1 MIQNDMTGM
10 GFDGRDQ
17 LMGDDFGW
25 VPQVWLQDLY
35 VMLRYA
41 LARRIVS
48 DSADQIIDAGIIVSA
63 TGLDASKVD
72 DLGLYLDGRT
82 KDNSLHDALV
92 NAMAFGMGAEIIVL
106 DDGRELSEP
115 VDETNISDVAG
126 IIPSHRWELTPYA
139 WGSNPMVRTSKGWR
153 VNPFYQEPIV
163 YSYTPWMYGSDTLNR
178 GGDWLT
184 GEQGQLWEAPTW
196 DKIKSGTMI
205 HASRIAHY
213 PGIKLPN
220 LLQRDNGGYADPILR
235 QCRRP
240 ILAWEG
246 HVHHATDAGR
256 HLSELVYKGDRLTQ
270 VIDTPMSGV
279 TTPEQ
284 AQRYLANVV
293 AQQQLMSSYKGVRL
307 LQADESLEYLAKP
320 LSGFDQVTQV
330 VMIANA
336 VASGIPL
343 ETLFNVSPPGGIGA
357 AGAGRFIWDNYA
369 SSIRR
374 RFSGGVAPARQK
386 FYRYAALAKNGPI
399 AAEVKMQLSLGTLT
413 TETLLERA
421 QRKQAEYTALTE
433 AMQGGWIDAREIRA
447 REKQSKDDFIQLDDK
462 YDADLQRPGGLDLSA
477 FAPKPAGEPA
487 PAAVDEAP
495 PTPEP
500 ARVDADEPVRT
511 LLIDAGSLIGWAY
524 GDGTGSKAG
533 IVQRFKTLLESTIK
547 KAGAEIVHI
556 CFDQQ
561 DPTKLIRR
569 QMFEGY
575 KSNRP
580 PIPALLAEVWSDLK
594 KVASDVGTLHEQEG
608 LEADDLIARVLRAE
622 GGKGKALIVSRDKD
636 MMQLLGPKVAIQR
649 KPGDIV
655 TVESFQDENG
665 FHPSRWVDYS
675 CLVGDK
681 TDGIPGVAGI
691 GHKRALDLLSNHDTL
706 DTMPLDDVQKAAA
719 TLAKGLIDL
728 SCEPKAPTRTDSVDI
743 APDGSL
749 VPGPDYGAGAVLSMH
764 DGAYVWLTNG
774 KPNDLGKWVRLQGEV
789 SPQGAAFM
797 ALKSFAEAG
806 GQKPLVE
813 KLSAALTTEQAA
825 AAGEALNQAFA
836 DEPQVK
842 TDAVEAPPEAWQGIP
857 VRISHRAGSPRH
869 GIIMPAHYGDL
880 PGVMGA
886 DGDAVDMLYGP
897 VPDSR
902 VAYVVKQLKPDG
914 AFDEFKCMLGFAGP
928 REAVAAYMLY
938 APVVTAYG
946 GMTEVPAGEL
956 IDWLKA
962 RA

>member
-1 MIQNDMTGM
+1 MIQNDLTGM

-25 VPQVWLQDLY
+25 VQQVWLQDLY

-48 DSADQIIDAGIIVSA
+48 DSADQIVDAGIVVSA
-63 TGLDASKVD
+63 TGLDANKVD
-72 DLGLYLDGRT
+72 DLSLYLDERT

-92 NAMAFGMGAEIIVL
+92 NAMAFGMGAEIIIL
-106 DDGRELSEP
+106 EDGRDLSEP
-115 VDETNISDVAG
+115 VDEANIIDVAG
-126 IIPSHRWELTPYA
+126 IISSHRWELTPYA
-139 WGSNPMVRTSKGWR
+139 WGSNPVVKTAQGWR

-178 GGDWLT
+178 GGDWLN
-184 GEQGQLWEAPTW
+184 GEQGQVWQAPTW

-246 HVHHATDAGR
+246 HVHHAGDAGR

-284 AQRYLANVV
+284 AQRYLSNVI

-307 LQADESLEYLAKP
+307 LQNDESLEYLAKP

-374 RFSGGVAPARQK
+374 RFSGGVAPARRK

-399 AAEVKMQLSLGTLT
+399 AAELKMQLSLGTLT

-421 QRKQAEYTALTE
+421 QRKQAEYSALTE
-433 AMQGGWIDAREIRA
+433 AMQGGWVDAREIRA

-477 FAPKPAGEPA
+477 FVPKPAGEPV
-487 PAAVDEAP
+487 PSAADETP
-495 PTPEP
+495 PTSEP
-500 ARVDADEPVRT
+500 ARAEP
-511 LLIDAGSLIGWAY
+511 
-524 GDGTGSKAG
+524 
-533 IVQRFKTLLESTIK
+533 E
-547 KAGAEIVHI
+547 
-556 CFDQQ
+556 
-561 DPTKLIRR
+561 
-569 QMFEGY
+569 
-575 KSNRP
+575 
-580 PIPALLAEVWSDLK
+580 
-594 KVASDVGTLHEQEG
+594 
-608 LEADDLIARVLRAE
+608 
-622 GGKGKALIVSRDKD
+622 
-636 MMQLLGPKVAIQR
+636 
-649 KPGDIV
+649 
-655 TVESFQDENG
+655 
-665 FHPSRWVDYS
+665 
-675 CLVGDK
+675 
-681 TDGIPGVAGI
+681 
-691 GHKRALDLLSNHDTL
+691 
-706 DTMPLDDVQKAAA
+706 
-719 TLAKGLIDL
+719 
-728 SCEPKAPTRTDSVDI
+728 PTRTDSVDI

-749 VPGPDYGAGAVLSMH
+749 VPGLGYDAGAVLSMH
-764 DGAYVWLTNG
+764 DEAYVWLTNG
-774 KPNDLGKWVRLQGEV
+774 QPNDLGKWVRLQGEV

-806 GQKPLVE
+806 EQKPLVA

-842 TDAVEAPPEAWQGIP
+842 TDAVEAPPETWQGIP

-928 REAVAAYMLY
+928 REAVTAYMMY
-938 APVVTAYG
+938 APAVTAYG

>member
-1 MIQNDMTGM
+1 MIQNDLTGM

-72 DLGLYLDGRT
+72 DLGLYLDERT

-270 VIDTPMSGV
+270 VIDTPMNGV

-293 AQQQLMSSYKGVRL
+293 AQQQLMASYKGVRL
-307 LQADESLEYLAKP
+307 LQSDETLEYLAKP

-477 FAPKPAGEPA
+477 FVPKPAGEPA

-500 ARVDADEPVRT
+500 ARAEP
-511 LLIDAGSLIGWAY
+511 
-524 GDGTGSKAG
+524 
-533 IVQRFKTLLESTIK
+533 
-547 KAGAEIVHI
+547 
-556 CFDQQ
+556 
-561 DPTKLIRR
+561 
-569 QMFEGY
+569 
-575 KSNRP
+575 
-580 PIPALLAEVWSDLK
+580 
-594 KVASDVGTLHEQEG
+594 
-608 LEADDLIARVLRAE
+608 EA
-622 GGKGKALIVSRDKD
+622 
-636 MMQLLGPKVAIQR
+636 
-649 KPGDIV
+649 
-655 TVESFQDENG
+655 
-665 FHPSRWVDYS
+665 
-675 CLVGDK
+675 
-681 TDGIPGVAGI
+681 
-691 GHKRALDLLSNHDTL
+691 
-706 DTMPLDDVQKAAA
+706 
-719 TLAKGLIDL
+719 
-728 SCEPKAPTRTDSVDI
+728 TRTDSVDI

-806 GQKPLVE
+806 EQKPLIE
-813 KLSAALTTEQAA
+813 KLSAALTTEQAT

-842 TDAVEAPPEAWQGIP
+842 TDAVEAPPETWQGIP

-880 PGVMGA
+880 PDVMGA

-902 VAYVVKQLKPDG
+902 VAYVVTQLKPDG
-914 AFDEFKCMLGFAGP
+914 TPDEFKCMLGFAGP
-928 REAVAAYMLY
+928 REAVAAYMMY
-938 APVVTAYG
+938 APAVTAYG